1 MSKIKFIAALS
12 LVFLAVFYF
21 SQATEKEVSMYWYA
35 TRSSALLA
43 YALLY
48 LSIFLGI
55 SIRIPLLNKL
65 IKPVYSY
72 SVHCW
77 ISLQALVFVMAHGFL
92 LIGDK
97 FMNFKLLNVF
107 IPFYPIAENQM
118 PGISLEFLA
127 LGILSFYLML
137 VLVVTSY
144 LKKVI
149 SHTLW
154 RGLHFLNIGL
164 FAIVFIHAL
173 YMGTDLK
180 SGPMRYIFIAA
191 NVFLVFLFII
201 NIFVR
206 IWKALSNKEAVPTAD
221 GINYQTNE
229 NLRQSYPPIKQER
242 DPKIFRRRI

>member
-21 SQATEKEVSMYWYA
+21 FQAAEKEVSMYWYA

-55 SIRIPLLNKL
+55 SIRIPWLNRL
-65 IKPVYSY
+65 VGPVYSY

-77 ISLQALVFVMAHGFL
+77 ISLQALVFVMAHSVFIL
-92 LIGDK
+92 ADN
-97 FMNFKLLNVF
+97 FMNFKLVNII

-118 PGISLEFLA
+118 TGISLEFLA

-149 SHTLW
+149 GHTLW

-164 FAIVFIHAL
+164 FAIVFIHGL

-180 SGPMRYIFIAA
+180 GGPMRYIFIAA
-191 NVFLVFLFII
+191 NAFLVFLFLI
-201 NIFVR
+201 NIFIR
-206 IWKALSNKEAVPTAD
+206 IWKALSGKETNSTANE
-221 GINYQTNE
+221 INYQSNE
-229 NLRQSYPPIKQER
+229 NLRQSSSPVVKER
-242 DPKIFRRRI
+242 DPKIFRGRI